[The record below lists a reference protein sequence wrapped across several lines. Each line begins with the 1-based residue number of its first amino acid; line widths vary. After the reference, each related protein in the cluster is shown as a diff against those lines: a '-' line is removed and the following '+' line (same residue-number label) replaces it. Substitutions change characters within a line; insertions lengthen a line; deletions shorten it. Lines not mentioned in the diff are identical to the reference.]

1 MEQDFY
7 NYDEAMKRSRARR
20 RKAEL
25 MKKRRQ
31 QLIRRRIIA
40 TAMIMLMVILA
51 VVIINAKSLFKL
63 KKSTKTYNIPVFKQ
77 SPIIFSTINL
87 NVVSVDAL
95 SLYLKTHKVFHK

>member
-40 TAMIMLMVILA
+40 TAMIMIMVILA
-51 VVIINAKSLFKL
+51 VVIINVVSGIR
-63 KKSTKTYNIPVFKQ
+63 KKTKTVN
-77 SPIIFSTINL
+77 SDADS
-87 NVVSVDAL
+87 VVLQTEAQNE
-95 SLYLKTHKVFHK
+95 